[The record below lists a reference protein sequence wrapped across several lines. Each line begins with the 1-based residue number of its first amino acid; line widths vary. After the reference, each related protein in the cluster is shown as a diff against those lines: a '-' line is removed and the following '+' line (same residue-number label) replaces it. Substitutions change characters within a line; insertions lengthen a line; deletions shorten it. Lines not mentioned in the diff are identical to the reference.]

1 MSSSK
6 EAIDEKADIF
16 LSFYDITADEVA
28 LAV

>member
-6 EAIDEKADIF
+6 EAIDEKVDIF
-16 LSFYDITADEVA
+16 LSFSDITADEVA